1 MQNNSGP
8 SGVSLHRFGPPGG
21 AGDPADRARLVCF
34 PHAGGGATAYAS
46 WRRALPDRID
56 LHAHVPPGR
65 EARGREALLDS
76 VPDLVADVLPDVLAL
91 PQPLVLA
98 GHSFG
103 ACLAYALTLRL
114 TELGRPPAHLVVLAA
129 GAPGPATPRAPG
141 DDHEIELLWKRL
153 GANPA
158 GLDRPAFRER
168 FFPVL
173 RADLTA
179 HASFRPPLDGPH
191 LTTPVTALY
200 GDEDADVTADVA
212 ATWRA
217 LCAGP
222 FRLAAVPG
230 GHFFPQNSPTAT
242 IGALAHALD
251 V

>member
-8 SGVSLHRFGPPGG
+8 SSVSLHRFGPSDQAGDQARG
-21 AGDPADRARLVCF
+21 AGLVCF

-46 WRRALPDRID
+46 WRRVLPDRID
-56 LHAHVPPGR
+56 LYAHVPPGR
-65 EARGREALLDS
+65 EARGREALLHS
-76 VPDLVADVLPDVLAL
+76 VPDLVADVMPAVLAL
-91 PQPLVLA
+91 PQPLILV

-103 ACLAYALTLRL
+103 ACLAYAVAQQLTR
-114 TELGRPPAHLVVLAA
+114 LGRPPAHLAVLAA

-179 HASFRPPLDGPH
+179 HASFRPPLDGPR

-200 GDEDADVTADVA
+200 GDEDLDVTADVA
-212 ATWRA
+212 ATWRP

-222 FRLAAVPG
+222 FRLEAVPG
-230 GHFFPQNSPTAT
+230 GHFFPQNSTPAT
-242 IGALAHALD
+242 IGALARALD

>member
-1 MQNNSGP
+1 MQNNPGP
-8 SGVSLHRFGPPGG
+8 SSVSLHRFGPPGEPD
-21 AGDPADRARLVCF
+21 DPARRTRLVCF
-34 PHAGGGATAYAS
+34 PHAGGGTTAYTS
-46 WRRALPDRID
+46 WRRALPDRVE
-56 LHAHVPPGR
+56 LHAYVPPGR
-65 EARGREALLDS
+65 EARGREALLDN
-76 VPDLVADVLPDVLAL
+76 VPDLVADVLPAVLAL
-91 PQPLVLA
+91 PGPLVLA

-114 TELGRPPAHLVVLAA
+114 TELGRPPAHLAVLAA
-129 GAPGPATPRAPG
+129 GPPGPATPRPPG

-179 HASFRPPLDGPH
+179 HASFRPPPGGPL

-200 GDEDADVTADVA
+200 GDDDPDVTADVA
-212 ATWRA
+212 ATWRE

-222 FRLAAVPG
+222 FDLAAVPG
-230 GHFFPQNSPTAT
+230 GHFFPQNSPAAT
-242 IGALAHALD
+242 TGALTRALD